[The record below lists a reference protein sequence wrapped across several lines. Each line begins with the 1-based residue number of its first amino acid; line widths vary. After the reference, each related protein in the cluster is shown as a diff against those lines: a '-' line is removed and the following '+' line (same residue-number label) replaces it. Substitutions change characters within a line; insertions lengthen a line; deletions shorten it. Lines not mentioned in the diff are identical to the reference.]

1 MKHFLLILALLF
13 TTIPQVEAA
22 KADRTYGTLV
32 VQKVVSVYDGDSF
45 RADIAGVHPLLGKDI
60 GIRVY
65 GVDTPE
71 IRGKCDSEKAAA
83 KNVKRFVEQ
92 VLRTANTIELREVR
106 RDKYFRINAVVVVD
120 GRSLGAMLIQRNM
133 AYPYFGKTKREWCN

>member
-1 MKHFLLILALLF
+1 MKHFVLILALLF
-13 TTIPQVEAA
+13 TIIPQVEAA

-92 VLRTANTIELREVR
+92 VLRTANTVELREVR
-106 RDKYFRINAVVVVD
+106 RDKYFRINAVVIVD
-120 GRSLGAMLIQRNM
+120 GRSLGAMLIQRKM